1 MKPKT
6 RQTMEENLTNEMPEI
21 TPPEQLPH
29 APEFLK
35 SDKWFDIDI
44 DNDFL
49 DFEEP
54 YSPPRYTLSRFGIP
68 FANVGELHIIS
79 GKPGHGKTGL
89 MSQLMATLLCGKFGN
104 MEYILNKERPKPVVL
119 YIDTE
124 QGKDDTIAIKNRVCS
139 LAGLPHDKP
148 LDQFKILRLRDTEDA
163 KDRWRKVLKAIYIV
177 KPTDIFLDGLLD
189 IVKDYNDQ
197 VECQP
202 IIREC
207 MMTAT
212 HYDASL
218 WTVLHEN
225 PMVDKLVGTLG
236 SIAQR
241 KVAEIFT
248 VKKTK
253 QGDLKPADRRLDRPD
268 IYFTVKQVKARGRDV
283 ADWDFEYQQNTG
295 GWGMPVELNDNSTQ
309 DGKNR
314 SEIAKADE
322 IFRNF
327 KWTSEGGSR
336 TDLDT
341 YLNGKGI
348 SSHRDQKR
356 LYDLAKDEGIIYQ
369 SENRKYHYNGLNNQI
384 PNDKAEDIP
393 FDPVDD
399 EDKPPF

>member
-1 MKPKT
+1 
-6 RQTMEENLTNEMPEI
+6 MEENLTNEMPEI
-21 TPPEQLPH
+21 TPPDQLPH

-35 SDKWFDIDI
+35 SDKWYDIDI

-89 MSQLMATLLCGKFGN
+89 MSQLMATILCGKFGN
-104 MEYILNKERPKPVVL
+104 MEYILTKERPKPVVL

-139 LAGLPHDKP
+139 LAGLPYDKP

-253 QGDLKPADRRLDRPD
+253 QGDLKPTDRRLDRPD

-295 GWGMPVELNDNSTQ
+295 GWGMPVELNDNITQ
-309 DGKNR
+309 DGKKR

-322 IFRNF
+322 VFRKF
-327 KWTSEGGSR
+327 KWTPSGGTR
-336 TDLDT
+336 TELDIF
-341 YLNGKGI
+341 LNRIGI
-348 SSHRDQKR
+348 TSNRDKQN
-356 LYDLAKDEGIIYQ
+356 LYNIAKDEGIIYQ
-369 SENRKYHYNGLNNQI
+369 SEDKKYHYNGLNKQM

-393 FDPVDD
+393 FEPVDN